1 MITDEQRMACN
12 AFYQTFGLLHDGRIG
27 TLRHQTGATYKVR
40 LHECRQEGDEFIFR
54 LEILDKAEG
63 SA

>member
-1 MITDEQRMACN
+1 
-12 AFYQTFGLLHDGRIG
+12 LHDGRIG
-27 TLRHQTGATYKVR
+27 TLRHQSGATYKVR